1 MARRGLDDAAP
12 PWALAMAEPVAEPV
26 AEPGPLAGIAQVVV
40 PAPLRSQGQ
49 GGGPAAAGRRRGR
62 LRRVED
68 LDTLVPVWLTFPEV
82 AERLGLDVTRVR
94 RLVQD
99 RYLVAARR
107 GERRVWSVPEE
118 LLVGNEPMQDLRGT
132 LTVLADSGYDAEA
145 SLRWLFTAD
154 ASLPGTPIDA
164 LRAGRKTEVRRR
176 AQALAF

>member
-1 MARRGLDDAAP
+1 
-12 PWALAMAEPVAEPV
+12 
-26 AEPGPLAGIAQVVV
+26 
-40 PAPLRSQGQ
+40 
-49 GGGPAAAGRRRGR
+49 
-62 LRRVED
+62 VED

-82 AERLGLDVTRVR
+82 AERLRLDVTRVR

-107 GERRVWSVPEE
+107 GERKVWSVPEE

-154 ASLPGTPIDA
+154 DSLPGTPIDA